1 MAVRYLDDYHYYWY
15 ETLQRSNEENWWERL
30 KTYLQK
36 QETYEV
42 WFEKYK
48 KLFSGPE
55 RLTVEVV
62 ESKEQYL
69 PNDKFGI
76 TVSINLT
83 YPTAEILDAMK
94 SLLQEHQTTRVGT
107 PDFDDCADV
116 FQLASQPD
124 YHTLKVLL
132 DVYDLLNVSEEL
144 RPTLYEVGVQLKL
157 SLQSVITH
165 NDSPKDIRDKTT
177 AMNSLVSRYYRWSR
191 ELIKNAEEGFFPIYG
206 TIKKPKRN
214 ELGFFIHT
222 RN

>member
-1 MAVRYLDDYHYYWY
+1 MAVKYQNDIHYYWY

-36 QETYEV
+36 QETYEL
-42 WFEKYK
+42 WSEKYK
-48 KLFSGPE
+48 ALFSGPE
-55 RLTVEVV
+55 RLPIEVV
-62 ESKEQYL
+62 QNKEQYL

-83 YPTAEILDAMK
+83 YPTIEILDAMK
-94 SLLQEHQTTRVGT
+94 NLLQTHQTTRVGT
-107 PDFDDCADV
+107 PDLDDCSDV

-124 YHTLKVLL
+124 CATLKILL
-132 DVYDLLNVSEEL
+132 DVYDLLNVPEES
-144 RPTLYEVGVQLKL
+144 RPSLYDVGVQLDL
-157 SLQSVITH
+157 SPQSVIAD

-191 ELIKNAEEGFFPIYG
+191 ELIKNAEEGFFPVYG

>member
-1 MAVRYLDDYHYYWY
+1 MAVRYLDDIYYYWY
-15 ETLQRSNEENWWERL
+15 ETLQRSNDENWWERL

-42 WFEKYK
+42 WCEKYK
-48 KLFSGPE
+48 ALFSGPE
-55 RLTVEVV
+55 RLPVELVK
-62 ESKEQYL
+62 SKEQYL

-83 YPTAEILDAMK
+83 YPTVEILEAMK
-94 SLLQEHQTTRVGT
+94 NLLQVHQTTRVGT
-107 PDFDDCADV
+107 PDFDDSADV

-124 YHTLKVLL
+124 CPTLKILL

-144 RPTLYEVGVQLKL
+144 RPTLYEIGVQLNL
-157 SLQSVITH
+157 SPQSVIT
-165 NDSPKDIRDKTT
+165 NNESPKDMRDKTT

-191 ELIKNAEEGFFPIYG
+191 ELIKNAEEGFFPVYG

>member
-1 MAVRYLDDYHYYWY
+1 MTVRHLDDHHYYWY
-15 ETLQRSNEENWWERL
+15 ETLQRSNEDNWWGRL
-30 KTYLQK
+30 TTYLQK

-42 WFEKYK
+42 WFDKYK

-55 RLTVEVV
+55 RLPVEVV
-62 ESKEQYL
+62 KSKEQYL

-83 YPTAEILDAMK
+83 YPTVEILDAMK
-94 SLLQEHQTTRVGT
+94 NILQIHQTSRVGT
-107 PDFDDCADV
+107 PDLDDWADV

-124 YHTLKVLL
+124 CLTLKILL
-132 DVYDLLNVSEEL
+132 DVYDLLNVSEEV

-157 SLQSVITH
+157 SPQSVITQ
-165 NDSPKDIRDKTT
+165 DDTPKDIRDKAT

-191 ELIKNAEEGFFPIYG
+191 ELIKNAEEGFFPVYG

-222 RN
+222 RH